1 MQVYYHFEVSVKV
14 YRAAGLPVTIPIP
27 SSFRNLVAS
36 TLDWGMYC
44 CLVLNFHRGEMD
56 QWPPL
61 LASRI
66 LSGRYNFQ
74 SACVPFKSSMLERK
88 TVSHLAKMEGESK

>member
-1 MQVYYHFEVSVKV
+1 
-14 YRAAGLPVTIPIP
+14 
-27 SSFRNLVAS
+27 
-36 TLDWGMYC
+36 
-44 CLVLNFHRGEMD
+44 MD